1 MKISLFN
8 KFGALNSVPVFAAFQ
23 QGLDCLNL
31 NYDYH
36 NTSADVA
43 VIWSMLWTGRMQQNQ
58 SVWQEFRRT
67 GRPVVVVEVGMLA
80 RGRTWKMGIN
90 GTGYGCYP
98 VTDLDWGRPKQLG
111 IELQPWRDD
120 GEHILIAMQR
130 SDSEQWSGQPAA
142 DKWLEDTV
150 ASIKQY
156 SNRPVRV
163 RTHPRQSTSIPAGCQ
178 LSRPSHVA
186 GSYDDYNFSSDLHNA
201 WAVINHNS
209 GPGSQAIVAGVP
221 AFIHVTS
228 LASPVG
234 NVSLSQIE
242 TPRRPDRTQWI
253 TELCHTEWTVDEIA
267 SGRPIERLL
276 VGLAQ

>member
-43 VIWSMLWTGRMQQNQ
+43 VIWSMLWTGRMQKNQ

-67 GRPVVVVEVGMLA
+67 GRPVVVIEVGMLD

-90 GTGYGCYP
+90 GTGHGCYP
-98 VTDLDWGRPKQLG
+98 VTDLDPNRPKKLG
-111 IELQPWRDD
+111 IELQPWRDA

-130 SDSEQWSGQPAA
+130 SDSEQWAGQPAA
-142 DKWLEDTV
+142 DKWLVDTV
-150 ASIKQY
+150 DCVRQY
-156 SNRPVRV
+156 SDRPIVV

-178 LSRPSHVA
+178 LSRPSRVA
-186 GSYDDYNFSSDLHNA
+186 GSYDDYDFFSDLRNA
-201 WAVINHNS
+201 WAVVNHNS

-221 AFIHVTS
+221 AFVDVTS
-228 LASPVG
+228 LALPVG
-234 NVSLSQIE
+234 NTSLSQIE
-242 TPRRPDRTQWI
+242 TPRRTDRTQWI